1 MSNKLTKEMI
11 DALIQEAMLQERF
24 PNAYT
29 AAELDA
35 LDKGKKLAKDLAGLE
50 TDTRELAPNDIRK
63 AFASGDPDKVKKV
76 VKLKNTKGLD
86 ATLKSDLDDIIDD
99 LGGELDTTQKRM
111 KTDSDKITQ
120 IAGDIDIGTGVSP
133 EASALTGKG
142 PTGKVPNIK
151 VSKSVIEQMK
161 LFDSP
166 SAAGKF
172 QQLQEVATKVAN
184 KQFPQ
189 DTQEMFKFIT
199 QANVLNYFGNMA
211 KASSG
216 IEAGFEFEK
225 FCVVFMNG
233 FQVGGAN
240 GAADVFLALKNGQVV
255 PTSQKFY
262 SDIKNVKQS
271 NKGQGQAGLYYLLNQ
286 PDVDEIY
293 YFVGIKEG
301 GNTAAEYTNLKM
313 YIIKITQDGSHF
325 YGQSMGPEGSYTSP
339 EKLGE
344 FTLDKKNGKSRQT
357 HMFPQEGG
365 KDYSEH
371 LATIPILNNPS
382 ADTAAIAEYMS
393 GQMTAGDTEFADF
406 SKAVVGIFA
415 SLKKMEKNTQIYNA
429 KQGQGRKSDASSY
442 VNEIAVSYVA
452 LRDDYNHVFGVAGE
466 TKKLA
471 ENKMTELDLM
481 VENMVKQFL
490 KGN

>member
-1 MSNKLTKEMI
+1 MSNKLTKEML
-11 DALIQEAMLQERF
+11 DALIQEAMLQEKF
-24 PNAYT
+24 PRPYT
-29 AAELDA
+29 ATDLDA
-35 LDKGKKLAKDLAGLE
+35 LKKGKKLAQDLAGLE
-50 TDTRELAPNDIRK
+50 ADTKELAPNDIRK
-63 AFASGDPDKVKKV
+63 AFTSGDSEKAKKV
-76 VKLKNTKGLD
+76 VKLKNITGLD
-86 ATLKSDLDDIIDD
+86 AELQSDLDDIIDK

-120 IAGDIDIGTGVSP
+120 IAGDIDIGAGVSP
-133 EASALTGKG
+133 EASALTGKD

-172 QQLQEVATKVAN
+172 QQLQEVATKIAN

-189 DTQEMFKFIT
+189 DTQEMFKFVT

-286 PDVDEIY
+286 SDVDEIY

-301 GNTAAEYTNLKM
+301 GSTAAEYTNLKM
-313 YIIKITQDGSHF
+313 YIIKITQNGKYF
-325 YGQSMGPEGSYTSP
+325 YGQSMTPEGNYTNP
-339 EKLGE
+339 EILGK
-344 FTLDKKNGKSRQT
+344 FTLDNKDGKSRQT
-357 HMFPQEGG
+357 HMFPNEGS

-393 GQMTAGDTEFADF
+393 GQMTAGNTKFADF
-406 SKAVVGIFA
+406 SKAVVGIFT

-429 KQGQGRKSDASSY
+429 KQGQNRRQDASNY
-442 VNEIAVSYVA
+442 VSEIAASYVA
-452 LRDDYNHVFGVAGE
+452 LRDDYNHVFGIAGE
-466 TKKLA
+466 TTKLA
-471 ENKMTELDLM
+471 ENKMAELDLM
-481 VENMVKQFL
+481 IEHMVKQFL
-490 KGN
+490 KG